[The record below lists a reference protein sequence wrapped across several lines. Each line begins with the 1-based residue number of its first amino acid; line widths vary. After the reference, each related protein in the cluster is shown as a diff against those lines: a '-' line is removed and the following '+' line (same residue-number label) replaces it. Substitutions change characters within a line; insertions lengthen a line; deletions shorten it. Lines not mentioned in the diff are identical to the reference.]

1 MERVKSLTVLL
12 CMSMYGSRQP
22 SQSRLGVFLSRAT
35 CAAKHVGDK
44 QLQRLSP
51 KAHIAVVVTDMM
63 DSLSAL
69 PSVGVEGISGWDG
82 SVADQGAS
90 NASEVK
96 AGKFNFNTFKVERL
110 ALLRE
115 CCRAFLPHR
124 SRGKP

>member
-51 KAHIAVVVTDMM
+51 KAHIAVVPD
-63 DSLSAL
+63 
-69 PSVGVEGISGWDG
+69 PVEQHAKFCRCGGDKWLGRWESRKARP
-82 SVADQGAS
+82 VA
-90 NASEVK
+90 
-96 AGKFNFNTFKVERL
+96 RM
-110 ALLRE
+110 R
-115 CCRAFLPHR
+115 
-124 SRGKP
+124 KP